1 MFAPSAVEGRTWSR
15 PLFYAGRGTMAGPP
29 NPFAG
34 LGQVDGSAASV
45 GRGRGTQGRAGSHV
59 SRNPGPS
66 RGGHPRG
73 RGRGGPPAGR
83 SGRGRGG
90 PTSNTWRRKP
100 ESIPANEP
108 SDSPFAQMKQH
119 RSESPFSCG
128 QPPSSRS
135 SPFGSVAKG
144 PGGLGMASSFE
155 NRVDPSRDPRLRAP
169 AQPVNGT
176 GGIPVENPAIL
187 NSYNDRFEQVGD
199 F

>member
-1 MFAPSAVEGRTWSR
+1 
-15 PLFYAGRGTMAGPP
+15 MAGLP

-73 RGRGGPPAGR
+73 RGRGGGPPAGR

-90 PTSNTWRRKP
+90 PASNTWRRKP
-100 ESIPANEP
+100 ESTPANETP
-108 SDSPFAQMKQH
+108 GSPFAQMKQH
-119 RSESPFSCG
+119 RPGSPFSGG
-128 QPPSSRS
+128 QPPSRS

-144 PGGLGMASSFE
+144 PGGFGMASSFE
-155 NRVDPSRDPRLRAP
+155 NRVDSSRDPRLRAS
-169 AQPVNGT
+169 AQAVNGT

-187 NSYNDRFEQVGD
+187 NSYNDRFEQVCD
-199 F
+199 FEMRIRRGYMSTNRRIAQNR

>member
-1 MFAPSAVEGRTWSR
+1 
-15 PLFYAGRGTMAGPP
+15 MAGPP
-29 NPFAG
+29 NPFTG

-66 RGGHPRG
+66 RGGQLRG

-100 ESIPANEP
+100 EPTPANE
-108 SDSPFAQMKQH
+108 SASSPFAQMKQQQH
-119 RSESPFSCG
+119 KSGSPLSGG
-128 QPPSSRS
+128 QPSSSQS
-135 SPFGSVAKG
+135 SPFGSVTKG
-144 PGGLGMASSFE
+144 SSGFGMASNFE
-155 NRVDPSRDPRLRAP
+155 NTVDSSRDPRLRAP
-169 AQPVNGT
+169 AQSVNGT
-176 GGIPVENPAIL
+176 GSIPVEDAAIL

-199 F
+199 LKCESVGVYVY